1 MLPIVT
7 RTTTGGKDS
16 AGRCA
21 FKLYWEAYEG
31 ILKQKTKC
39 KQKCQEMHWIIRSYM
54 HIVSGCFVDI
64 TTGTVAGYR
73 YHARYRYRYL
83 PDIRKGLISG

>member
-39 KQKCQEMHWIIRSYM
+39 KQCQSICFPTSKTNIQEII
-54 HIVSGCFVDI
+54 II
-64 TTGTVAGYR
+64 
-73 YHARYRYRYL
+73 
-83 PDIRKGLISG
+83 